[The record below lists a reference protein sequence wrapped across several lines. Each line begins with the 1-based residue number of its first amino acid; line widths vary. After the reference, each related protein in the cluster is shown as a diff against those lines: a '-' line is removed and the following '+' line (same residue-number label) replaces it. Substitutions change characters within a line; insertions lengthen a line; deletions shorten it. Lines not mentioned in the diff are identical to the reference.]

1 MRLLSLGDLNLFN
14 KKIHR
19 TNPLEKVT
27 KGREKKQT
35 IKSVCLYWIQLI
47 YSRELNP
54 IFVWEMN
61 AHDSKAKEKEFLLNE
76 KKGIEAFIESAK

>member
-1 MRLLSLGDLNLFN
+1 M
-14 KKIHR
+14 
-19 TNPLEKVT
+19 
-27 KGREKKQT
+27 
-35 IKSVCLYWIQLI
+35 